1 MNKKINIIIITSII
15 MFSCNSVP
23 NPKLMCY
30 DLIIDNGIEM
40 LDNKPFSG
48 SCYTVYE
55 ENQEMIDEIKSFN
68 GGIMHGVWAK
78 YYITGQL
85 KYRGI
90 ARKGNIHGL
99 YKLYREDGT
108 LSEKGKFKEGY
119 RDGVWKYYNL
129 AEKIE
134 KTEFYQDRE
143 FIGEEYK
150 N

>member
-1 MNKKINIIIITSII
+1 MNKNLTVLILISIL
-15 MFSCNSVP
+15 MFSCNSIP
-23 NPKLMCY
+23 SPKLMCY

-40 LDNKPFSG
+40 LDDKPFSG

-55 ENQEMIDEIKSFN
+55 ENPEMVDEVKSFKN
-68 GGIMHGVWAK
+68 GIMHGVWAK

-85 KYRGI
+85 RYRGV
-90 ARKGNIHGL
+90 AREGNIHGL
-99 YKLYREDGT
+99 YVLYRENGT
-108 LSEKGKFKEGY
+108 LSEKGRFKDGY

-129 AEKIE
+129 ADEIE
-134 KTEFYQDRE
+134 KTELFQNRE